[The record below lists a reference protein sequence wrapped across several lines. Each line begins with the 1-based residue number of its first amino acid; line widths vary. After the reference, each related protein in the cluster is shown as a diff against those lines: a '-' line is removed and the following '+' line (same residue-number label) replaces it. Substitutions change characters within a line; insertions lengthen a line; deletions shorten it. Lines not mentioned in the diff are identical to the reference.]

1 MLLLFR
7 YGPAACINVILMF
20 LFFLLLMKPND
31 FSYHKTK
38 DGSLAELVRKR
49 YQSFD
54 SELGAQIEVKFCLP
68 PPPPSPPSFFPVFQM
83 SSLANAWLHSPPG
96 W

>member
-1 MLLLFR
+1 MYKLYF
-7 YGPAACINVILMF
+7 NVSF
-20 LFFLLLMKPND
+20 LSPTNAPND

-54 SELGAQIEVKFCLP
+54 SELGAQIEVKYSITQPHP
-68 PPPPSPPSFFPVFQM
+68 PPHPLLFPRLSNVI
-83 SSLANAWLHSPPG
+83 SG
-96 W
+96 